1 MKIYYRISNNSEKKE
16 RLSNATK
23 EHCLENFLYEF
34 DRNDNDIIVIAD
46 NVSEK
51 KLKDFIYAQQ
61 KKNLSIEET
70 TFGNTRSFKYVLD
83 KACQL
88 ENLDET
94 IYFAEDD
101 YLYLLGSDQTLKEGL
116 EKADY
121 DSVYDHPDKYQDGLN
136 PYVKDG
142 GEKTKVILT
151 RSSHWKF
158 TNSSTMTFSSRV
170 KTLKA
175 DYKIWKKCLI
185 DTYPYDFKAFQ
196 DLRRRGRKLITPIPS
211 LSTHAEPNFLAPL
224 IDWSQV

>member
-1 MKIYYRISNNSEKKE
+1 
-16 RLSNATK
+16 
-23 EHCLENFLYEF
+23 
-34 DRNDNDIIVIAD
+34 
-46 NVSEK
+46 
-51 KLKDFIYAQQ
+51 
-61 KKNLSIEET
+61 
-70 TFGNTRSFKYVLD
+70 
-83 KACQL
+83 
-88 ENLDET
+88 
-94 IYFAEDD
+94 
-101 YLYLLGSDQTLKEGL
+101 LLGSDQTLKEGL

-121 DSVYDHPDKYQDGLN
+121 VSLYDHPDKYQDGLN